1 MRDLA
6 FWIFILGC
14 LGVFLAYRY
23 LRTGSMTGA
32 WVGGRVRQVLG
43 ETGVDPSALVP
54 TSHRVQLVDPLS
66 GREPLVVV
74 SLLKPN
80 SLANGMIALR
90 LTRTQALELG
100 QILQRAA
107 GF

>member
-1 MRDLA
+1 VRDLG
-6 FWIFILGC
+6 FWIFVLVC
-14 LGVFLAYRY
+14 LGVFLAFRYR
-23 LRTGSMTGA
+23 RWGSMTGA

-43 ETGVDPSALVP
+43 ETGVDPSAAVP
-54 TSHRVQLVDPLS
+54 ISHRVQLVDRP

-74 SLLKPN
+74 SLLRPN
-80 SLANGMIALR
+80 SLTNGMIALR
-90 LTRTQALELG
+90 LTQTQALELG

>member
-1 MRDLA
+1 MRDLG
-6 FWIFILGC
+6 FWLFVLGG
-14 LGVFLAYRY
+14 LAVFLAVGYR
-23 LRTGSMTGA
+23 RWGSMTGA

-43 ETGVDPSALVP
+43 ETGVDPSGIAP
-54 TSHRVQLVDPLS
+54 ISHRVQLVDRP

-74 SLLKPN
+74 SILNPN
-80 SLANGMIALR
+80 SVTHGMIALR
-90 LTRTQALELG
+90 LTQTQALELG